1 MSEVQSPG
9 ASSADWSAK
18 ATETVVQSVG
28 KVREKT
34 TGKALEISRVVV
46 YGVAIAVIGVLFGL
60 LMLVFLVR
68 VLNLGIDAIP
78 GIERDRAVWITY
90 VGLGTIFTALGAL
103 IWRKRDA

>member
-9 ASSADWSAK
+9 ASTDWSAK

-28 KVREKT
+28 KVRERT

-46 YGVAIAVIGVLFGL
+46 YGVAIAFIAVLFL
-60 LMLVFLVR
+60 LLLLVFLVR
-68 VLNLGIDAIP
+68 VMNLGIDAIP

-90 VGLGTIFTALGAL
+90 LALGAIFSL
-103 IWRKRDA
+103 GGALLWRKRDS

>member
-9 ASSADWSAK
+9 TSSADWSAK

-46 YGVAIAVIGVLFGL
+46 YGVAIAVIGVLFAL

-90 VGLGTIFTALGAL
+90 VGLGTIFTAVGAL
-103 IWRKRDA
+103 VWRKRDS